1 MGDAHPTGFPRY
13 TASGCNEKDANLH
26 SFKLP
31 VHSREGG
38 NPWDL
43 PKSWTKGT
51 GLREQQD
58 LIKITEKQSV
68 ACVMAKKRN
77 RTLYIEE
84 GLKIDGKRKS
94 TVA

>member
-1 MGDAHPTGFPRY
+1 MPTLQVSLVTPLRGVTR
-13 TASGCNEKDANLH
+13 KDANLH
-26 SFKLP
+26 GFKLP
-31 VHSREGG
+31 VILCEGG

-43 PKSWTKGT
+43 RKSWTKET

-58 LIKITEKQSV
+58 LVKITEKQ
-68 ACVMAKKRN
+68 CVGFVIANKRN

>member
-1 MGDAHPTGFPRY
+1 MRTAWFQAPR
-13 TASGCNEKDANLH
+13 
-26 SFKLP
+26 
-31 VHSREGG
+31 HSREGG

-58 LIKITEKQSV
+58 LVKITEKQCV
-68 ACVMAKKRN
+68 ACVMTNKRTL
-77 RTLYIEE
+77 TLYIEE

>member
-1 MGDAHPTGFPRY
+1 MPILQVSLVTPLRGVTR
-13 TASGCNEKDANLH
+13 EDANLH
-26 SFKLP
+26 GFKLP

-58 LIKITEKQSV
+58 LVKITEKQCV

-84 GLKIDGKRKS
+84 GLEIDGKRKS